1 MLSSNTVI
9 VYSFFVCFFFSSR
22 RRHTRC
28 ALVTGVQTCA
38 LPICGRQNL
47 CTLLR
52 DSENGTKTNRAAI
65 GKLLAAS
72 KWTEQFRTFS
82 ERFAPSL
89 EGIRLAAERTRL
101 LDMTILRASAD
112 VVAKS
117 TVAIVA
123 EQVLEAHCLIEALG
137 QADSHTQG
145 LGLLAP

>member
-1 MLSSNTVI
+1 MRISDWSSD
-9 VYSFFVCFFFSSR
+9 VCSSD
-22 RRHTRC
+22 
-28 ALVTGVQTCA
+28 L
-38 LPICGRQNL
+38 
-47 CTLLR
+47 
-52 DSENGTKTNRAAI
+52 
-65 GKLLAAS
+65 
-72 KWTEQFRTFS
+72 FRTFS

-123 EQVLEAHCLIEALG
+123 EQVLEAHGLIEAIG

-145 LGLLAP
+145 LGLFAQQIGRAPGRERVCQYG

>member
-1 MLSSNTVI
+1 MV
-9 VYSFFVCFFFSSR
+9 FFFKQKTAYEMRISDWSSDV
-22 RRHTRC
+22 C
-28 ALVTGVQTCA
+28 SSDL
-38 LPICGRQNL
+38 L

-123 EQVLEAHCLIEALG
+123 EQVREAHGLIDAIG
-137 QADSHTQG
+137 QADSNTQRHIG
-145 LGLLAP
+145 KASCRANV